1 MHVPQPVVSQV
12 QVERGNSG
20 EHDLARG
27 TLTPGHMSM
36 IPGGTVSSCRSYL
49 ALMSPMPDQAQLP
62 CSHFLRYLQ
71 GFLDPFV

>member
-1 MHVPQPVVSQV
+1 MSNAVTPV
-12 QVERGNSG
+12 NTILHG
-20 EHDLARG
+20 EHSLLAMC
-27 TLTPGHMSM
+27 PGYRVG
-36 IPGGTVSSCRSYL
+36 PLVLAGGYR